1 MSQEFNELKPRDR
14 ALLWLAYIEEHNHQE
29 IASALGIARGSV
41 KVLLSRAACEV
52 EEAAGDERTDG
63 EGVMVEWF
71 DRDGNDDDQ
80 AVVEYM
86 TRLANAVPPQM
97 SQVPDPGVLWVKAQ
111 MLRRWDAE
119 RKAQAPLDVMEP
131 IQIAAG
137 IAAAAVLFVWSLP
150 SLIQTLF
157 TSI

>member
-1 MSQEFNELKPRDR
+1 
-14 ALLWLAYIEEHNHQE
+14 
-29 IASALGIARGSV
+29 
-41 KVLLSRAACEV
+41 
-52 EEAAGDERTDG
+52 
-63 EGVMVEWF
+63 MVEWF
-71 DRDGNDDDQ
+71 DREDGEGER
-80 AVVEYM
+80 VVAEYM
-86 TRLANAVPPQM
+86 TRLANTPPAKM
-97 SQVPDPGVLWVKAQ
+97 SQVPDAGVLWVKAQ

-137 IAAAAVLFVWSLP
+137 IAAAVVLFVWSLP

>member
-1 MSQEFNELKPRDR
+1 MR
-14 ALLWLAYIEEHNHQE
+14 
-29 IASALGIARGSV
+29 
-41 KVLLSRAACEV
+41 
-52 EEAAGDERTDG
+52 
-63 EGVMVEWF
+63 EWF
-71 DRDGNDDDQ
+71 DRDGTEDEG
-80 AVVEYM
+80 VVAEYM
-86 TRLANAVPPQM
+86 NRLANTSPARI
-97 SQVPDPGVLWVKAQ
+97 SQVPEASVLWVKAQ

-131 IQIAAG
+131 IQIAVG

>member
-1 MSQEFNELKPRDR
+1 
-14 ALLWLAYIEEHNHQE
+14 
-29 IASALGIARGSV
+29 
-41 KVLLSRAACEV
+41 
-52 EEAAGDERTDG
+52 
-63 EGVMVEWF
+63 MVEWF
-71 DRDGNDDDQ
+71 NRDGADDEG
-80 AVVEYM
+80 AVTEYM
-86 TRLANAVPPQM
+86 TRLANAAPAQM
-97 SQVPDPGVLWVKAQ
+97 SRVPNADVLWVKAQ

-137 IAAAAVLFVWSLP
+137 IAAAAVLFIWSLP

>member
-1 MSQEFNELKPRDR
+1 
-14 ALLWLAYIEEHNHQE
+14 
-29 IASALGIARGSV
+29 
-41 KVLLSRAACEV
+41 
-52 EEAAGDERTDG
+52 
-63 EGVMVEWF
+63 MVEWF
-71 DRDGNDDDQ
+71 DRDGAEDD
-80 AVVEYM
+80 AVVAEYM
-86 TRLANAVPPQM
+86 NRLANASPAKV
-97 SQVPDPGVLWVKAQ
+97 SQVPDAGVLWVKAQ

-137 IAAAAVLFVWSLP
+137 IAAAVVLFVWSLP

>member
-1 MSQEFNELKPRDR
+1 
-14 ALLWLAYIEEHNHQE
+14 
-29 IASALGIARGSV
+29 
-41 KVLLSRAACEV
+41 
-52 EEAAGDERTDG
+52 
-63 EGVMVEWF
+63 MVEWF
-71 DRDGNDDDQ
+71 DRDGTNDDDQ
-80 AVVEYM
+80 AVSEYM
-86 TRLANAVPPQM
+86 TRLANAVPAQM
-97 SQVPDPGVLWVKAQ
+97 SRMPDADVLWVKAQ

-137 IAAAAVLFVWSLP
+137 IAAAAVLFIWSLP